1 MVDTLNNIKPFKTRD
16 TSEELKLAEDTPFI
30 LYKCKLRNNN
40 NDDDL
45 EYDYLIMIEEDN
57 IYPVY
62 VKDYNRIVNTLTSSY
77 PNKYKEYTYNGINS
91 LGFLAHCYSVKRLH
105 PDNYMEVL
113 LNDSNNTG
121 YMYIYS
127 SVHSIYYLPNG
138 KKR

>member
-40 NDDDL
+40 DDDL

-62 VKDYNRIVNTLTSSY
+62 VKDYNLIVNTLTSSY
-77 PNKYKEYTYNGINS
+77 PNKYKENTYNGINS

>member
-1 MVDTLNNIKPFKTRD
+1 MANSLNSIKPFKTRD
-16 TSEELKLAEDTPFI
+16 TSKELKLSEDTPFI
-30 LYKCKLRNNN
+30 LYECKLRNY
-40 NDDDL
+40 DL
-45 EYDYLIMIEEDN
+45 AFDYLIMIGDN
-57 IYPVY
+57 IYPLY
-62 VKDYNRIVNTLTSSY
+62 VKDYNRILNTLTSSY
-77 PNKYKEYTYNGINS
+77 PNKYKEHTYNGINS

-127 SVHSIYYLPNG
+127 SVKSIYYLPNG

>member
-1 MVDTLNNIKPFKTRD
+1 MVDTLNSIKPFKTRD
-16 TSEELKLAEDTPFI
+16 TSKELKLSEDTPFI
-30 LYKCKLRNNN
+30 LYKCKLRNN
-40 NDDDL
+40 D
-45 EYDYLIMIEEDN
+45 EYDYLIMIGDN
-57 IYPVY
+57 IYPLY
-62 VKDYNRIVNTLTSSY
+62 IKDYDRIVNTLTSSY
-77 PNKYKEYTYNGINS
+77 PNKYKENTYNGINS

-127 SVHSIYYLPNG
+127 SVKSIYYLPNG

>member
-1 MVDTLNNIKPFKTRD
+1 MVDTLNSLKPFKTRD
-16 TSEELKLAEDTPFI
+16 TSKELKLSEDTPFI
-30 LYKCKLRNNN
+30 LYKCKLRNN
-40 NDDDL
+40 D
-45 EYDYLIMIEEDN
+45 EYDYLIMIGDN
-57 IYPVY
+57 IYPLY
-62 VKDYNRIVNTLTSSY
+62 IKDYDRIVNTLTSSY
-77 PNKYKEYTYNGINS
+77 PNKYKENTYNGINS

-127 SVHSIYYLPNG
+127 SVKSIYYLPNG

>member
-1 MVDTLNNIKPFKTRD
+1 MAKSLNSIKPFKTRD
-16 TSEELKLAEDTPFI
+16 TSKELKLSEDTPFI
-30 LYKCKLRNNN
+30 LYKCKLRNN
-40 NDDDL
+40 DDL

-57 IYPVY
+57 IYPLY
-62 VKDYNRIVNTLTSSY
+62 AKDYNRIVNTLTSSY

-105 PDNYMEVL
+105 PDNYMEIL

>member
-1 MVDTLNNIKPFKTRD
+1 MAKSLNSIKPFKTRD
-16 TSEELKLAEDTPFI
+16 TGKELKLAEDTPFI
-30 LYKCKLRNNN
+30 IYKCKLRNN
-40 NDDDL
+40 DDL
-45 EYDYLIMIEEDN
+45 EYDYLIMIGDN
-57 IYPVY
+57 IYPLY
-62 VKDYNRIVNTLTSSY
+62 VKDYNRILNTLINSY
-77 PNKYKEYTYNGINS
+77 SNKYKELTYNGINS

-127 SVHSIYYLPNG
+127 SVKSIYYLPNG